1 MQEYTADD
9 IKVLGDFEAVRLRP
23 AMYIGSTSGQGLH
36 HLVFEVVDNSV
47 DEAIAGFCTTIKVII
62 HMDESITVI
71 DNGRG
76 VPVDIH
82 KETGKSAVE
91 VVLTTLHAGG
101 KFDNSIYKVSG
112 GLHGVGVS
120 VVNALSESLEIDIFR
135 DGHRYCQKYERGT
148 PVTPLK
154 KLEQIDKR
162 GTTVH
167 FKPDADIFES
177 TTFEYRHPGQQAPR
191 GGVSQQGIED

>member
-1 MQEYTADD
+1 M
-9 IKVLGDFEAVRLRP
+9 
-23 AMYIGSTSGQGLH
+23 
-36 HLVFEVVDNSV
+36 
-47 DEAIAGFCTTIKVII
+47 DEAIAGFCNTKKGLL
-62 HMDESITVI
+62 HMDESLTVM

-135 DGHRYCQKYERGT
+135 EGSRFCQKYERGV
-148 PVTPLK
+148 PVSPLK
-154 KLEQIDKR
+154 KLEPTDKR
-162 GTTVH
+162 VTTVH
-167 FKPDADIFES
+167 FKQMPTFSRPPPSSS
-177 TTFEYRHPGQQAPR
+177 TLFPTGYAKWLFST
-191 GGVSQQGIED
+191 GVQDRA